1 MFQVNSLCNNYNFL
15 KCGLLKQARHAHLD
29 VQRAAIRCLGIFGL
43 LERRPSEDL
52 VKQLRNSFANGPQS
66 VMIMAC
72 RALLD
77 LGLWHS
83 PREVDKALNQDLT
96 SQFCNSNIDLNSN
109 NLFDVSEILDMEL
122 LDLLY
127 AGMER
132 HCYGEPTEA
141 DANDSVQAVIGEG
154 FAKLLLLSVKYPN
167 SDLSSHPFL
176 LAKLISLYFST
187 DNRFQRC
194 ITLSLSAILV
204 FIKKAS

>member
-1 MFQVNSLCNNYNFL
+1 MWFI
-15 KCGLLKQARHAHLD
+15 KKQARHAHLD

-52 VKQLRNSFANGPQS
+52 VKQLRNSFANGPKS

-96 SQFCNSNIDLNSN
+96 SQFCNSNMDLNSN

-127 AGMER
+127 TGMER
-132 HCYGEPTEA
+132 HCGKPTEA
-141 DANDSVQAVIGEG
+141 DANDSVQAIIGEG

-167 SDLSSHPFL
+167 SDTSSHPFL

-187 DNRFQRC
+187 DDRFQRC
-194 ITLSLSAILV
+194 ITLSLSTILV
-204 FIKKAS
+204 VFMRKAS